1 MIVGTPPL
9 LSSHLGNSVYAG
21 SKLSITVFKGCERY
35 PFTPEHLSKDA
46 YVSQQE
52 HTVSFSRCRYISRLL
67 VLSDSYSD
75 GWAAVICKRSTR
87 YNGKEQWP
95 LV

>member
-1 MIVGTPPL
+1 MC
-9 LSSHLGNSVYAG
+9 AG
-21 SKLSITVFKGCERY
+21 SNSLHYSLKGCEKY
-35 PFTPEHLSKDA
+35 PFAPEHLSKDA
-46 YVSQQE
+46 YINQQE
-52 HTVSFSRCRYISRLL
+52 HTVSFFRCPCVSQLL

-75 GWAAVICKRSTR
+75 GWAAVICKLSTH